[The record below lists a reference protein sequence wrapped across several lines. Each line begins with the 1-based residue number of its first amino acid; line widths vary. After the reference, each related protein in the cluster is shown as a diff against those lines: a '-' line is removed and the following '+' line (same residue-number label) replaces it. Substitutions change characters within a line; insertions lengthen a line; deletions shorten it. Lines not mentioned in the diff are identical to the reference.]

1 MTRGTPATSPGA
13 ASFLF
18 VFYKSK
24 PTRLNTDGAAATC
37 VPCASPVFASFPILT
52 VATCLSVDRNE
63 PGPPQLRAIS
73 TELSKNGDRMWKRAT
88 WSCGL
93 TLGDITQKKSSG
105 VPWRSKEVSA
115 LADRKLCRNRHV
127 HRTWPSQWINCRDSA
142 FSQPSHTHYD
152 PSTKIKIPWYLL
164 KKTFCSPSSRRI
176 CLSIRKFGS
185 IRSDP
190 AIEVS
195 YHRTPRIS

>member
-1 MTRGTPATSPGA
+1 MNHGEYLYLDHFPRAWQPAILYGGSQHQMLCIYASRRLPMTRGTPATSPGA

-105 VPWRSKEVSA
+105 VP
-115 LADRKLCRNRHV
+115 
-127 HRTWPSQWINCRDSA
+127 
-142 FSQPSHTHYD
+142 
-152 PSTKIKIPWYLL
+152 
-164 KKTFCSPSSRRI
+164 
-176 CLSIRKFGS
+176 
-185 IRSDP
+185 
-190 AIEVS
+190 
-195 YHRTPRIS
+195 